1 MSTEQER
8 EKIKQ
13 AALEKRLRFME
24 KESRQP
30 VEKTEPEGPSLFQR
44 FLGSAPLNWD
54 DYLATQST
62 QMGITLNPH
71 EMHKFRGS
79 GELQQFAKVPTDEEK
94 DFSYFRFKSKLPRQ
108 AEYLGRKGLSFGL
121 NLPHTLTFGKL
132 PGAPEGLDPSRE
144 TEIGARVEARLDQ
157 FRKANGR
164 NPNLSEKYALMK
176 NEQDVWE
183 KEKDTDNF
191 SRIRKSNERTAF
203 VGSIALEG
211 GGIGALAKAA
221 KVTKAATA
229 A

>member
-94 DFSYFRFKSKLPRQ
+94 DFSYFRFKS
-108 AEYLGRKGLSFGL
+108 
-121 NLPHTLTFGKL
+121 
-132 PGAPEGLDPSRE
+132 
-144 TEIGARVEARLDQ
+144 
-157 FRKANGR
+157 
-164 NPNLSEKYALMK
+164 
-176 NEQDVWE
+176 
-183 KEKDTDNF
+183 
-191 SRIRKSNERTAF
+191 
-203 VGSIALEG
+203 
-211 GGIGALAKAA
+211 
-221 KVTKAATA
+221 
-229 A
+229 